1 MRPASTVL
9 FIPPLRRTQNTSDV
23 ICERRTCTGR
33 CRNASRTRNL
43 RQGKAFT
50 TSAIMSKTVAE
61 KCGMSRGFEN
71 VKKWRIE
78 KLLHKIRAFY
88 P

>member
-9 FIPPLRRTQNTSDV
+9 FIPPLRQTQNTSDV
-23 ICERRTCTGR
+23 ICEGRTYTGW

-50 TSAIMSKTVAE
+50 TSAILSKTVAG
-61 KCGMSRGFEN
+61 KCGMGRGFEN

-78 KLLHKIRAFY
+78 KLLYKIRAFY

>member
-9 FIPPLRRTQNTSDV
+9 FIPPLRQTQNTSDV
-23 ICERRTCTGR
+23 ICEGRTYTGW
-33 CRNASRTRNL
+33 CRNESRTRNL

-50 TSAIMSKTVAE
+50 TSAILSKIVVG
-61 KCGMSRGFEN
+61 KCGMGRGFEN